1 VGTTAHPVFTVG
13 DTVYTWADVVEFAR
27 ERGDW
32 DRIEAETAAGLA
44 ALEAVEASQEAVEAA
59 AGSFRRT
66 RNLLSG
72 DELDAWLESR
82 GITVELW
89 LGYIRRQLARTEGA
103 PRTATTRAPDEDVW
117 AEAMCSGELDDHA
130 RELARM
136 LAVAPRLAYDELAR
150 AYETFCISAA
160 TEEAIDREIA
170 ASRLDW
176 IRVRGEEGSFAS
188 NSVAAEVALC
198 VREDGMALVDAA
210 AAAGVE
216 VVEREIWL
224 EDADPA
230 LASLLAAARPGELVG
245 PALTAVGIALVFV
258 REKLP
263 ADPADP
269 GVRARAAD
277 AVIEQA
283 ADRAETDHVVWHE
296 QL

>member
-13 DTVYTWADVVEFAR
+13 DAVYTWADVVEFAR

-32 DRIEAETAAGLA
+32 DRIEEQTAAGLA
-44 ALEAVEASQEAVEAA
+44 ALEAAEPSQEAVEEAA
-59 AGSFRRT
+59 RSFRHT

-82 GITVELW
+82 GITVESW
-89 LGYIRRQLARTEGA
+89 LSYIRRELARTEGVA
-103 PRTATTRAPDEDVW
+103 TAATQAPDEDVW
-117 AEAMCSGELDDHA
+117 AEAMCSGALDDHA

-136 LAVAPRLAYDELAR
+136 LAVAPGLAYEELPG
-150 AYETFCISAA
+150 AYENFCILAA
-160 TEEAIDREIA
+160 TEKAIDREIA
-170 ASRLDW
+170 AARLDW

-198 VREDGMALVDAA
+198 VREDGMALAEAA

-216 VVEREIWL
+216 VAEREIWL

-245 PALTAVGIALVFV
+245 PASTAVGISLVHV

-269 GVRARAAD
+269 AVRERAA
-277 AVIEQA
+277 AAAMEQA
-283 ADRAETDHVVWHE
+283 ADRAETDHVIWHE